1 MKKVIKLI
9 ICTGLLSFILIACTN
24 NQSKNVDLEDTT
36 TDNNQNVKITE
47 KEKDN
52 TIGGLDIKIIEGLIV
67 KTDVLGIK
75 LKLENK
81 SNDSLYP
88 MGNFSATD
96 INKNVLDQ
104 EYPIEDNLSK
114 QDIMN
119 LSNLPEGAK
128 WEGYIYFKTNQKK
141 IILLY
146 DDMMG
151 NKKKFNVT
159 IK

>member
-1 MKKVIKLI
+1 MNLFNACESSQESNVETKLKQ
-9 ICTGLLSFILIACTN
+9 TK
-24 NQSKNVDLEDTT
+24 QPE
-36 TDNNQNVKITE
+36 NVKITE

-52 TIGGLDIKIIEGLIV
+52 TIGGLDIKIIEALIV

-96 INKNVLDQ
+96 TNKNVLDQ

-114 QDIMN
+114 QDIIN

-128 WEGYIYFKTNQKK
+128 WEGFIFFKTNQKK